1 ALALVVDAPI
11 SAQLDVH
18 DFAAAFVAAAA
29 ANRLAVVDYLLATPS
44 DLAVN
49 GCLLAASAAL
59 GDAASGG
66 HDAIVTSLLDNMTLA
81 PLDIASALRRAAA
94 AGHAAIV
101 ASLLAADSS
110 RSKPTRLTLSH
121 AFVDAC
127 SAGHVA
133 VVRLLLLQPEL
144 ELAELAAQALA
155 LAVRGD
161 HIATVAALLAD
172 RRIDASAN
180 NNEALTLAHAFGHLS
195 IEDMLA
201 ADPRVM
207 ASIHPPSPLLAAAL
221 AMCSLL

>member
-1 ALALVVDAPI
+1 V
-11 SAQLDVH
+11 
-18 DFAAAFVAAAA
+18 
-29 ANRLAVVDYLLATPS
+29 
-44 DLAVN
+44 
-49 GCLLAASAAL
+49 G
-59 GDAASGG
+59 
-66 HDAIVTSLLDNMTLA
+66 
-81 PLDIASALRRAAA
+81 
-94 AGHAAIV
+94 
-101 ASLLAADSS
+101 
-110 RSKPTRLTLSH
+110 
-121 AFVDAC
+121 
-127 SAGHVA
+127 
-133 VVRLLLLQPEL
+133 
-144 ELAELAAQALA
+144 LA